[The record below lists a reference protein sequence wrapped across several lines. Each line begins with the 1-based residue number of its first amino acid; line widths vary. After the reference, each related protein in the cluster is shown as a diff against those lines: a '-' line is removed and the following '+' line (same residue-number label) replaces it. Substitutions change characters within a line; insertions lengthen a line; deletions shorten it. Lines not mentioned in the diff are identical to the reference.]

1 MYDLVIRGGTI
12 VDGSGAAPY
21 RGDVAISGD
30 RIVAIGTVIGAAK
43 REIDATGKLVTPGW
57 VDIHTHYDGQI
68 TWASRMDPSS
78 TLGATTVVVGEPL
91 SGVSVTR
98 TTAPA
103 MDAPK
108 SRKP

>member
-1 MYDLVIRGGTI
+1 MDTVVGKAARQPSQLAVTVKLPPAGIGGSSAFHDASGPNGLNGLLMSGHDAHGRTPQSGPI
-12 VDGSGAAPY
+12 VCAVAFSAA
-21 RGDVAISGD
+21 A
-30 RIVAIGTVIGAAK
+30 
-43 REIDATGKLVTPGW
+43 
-57 VDIHTHYDGQI
+57 
-68 TWASRMDPSS
+68 
-78 TLGATTVVVGEPL
+78 TVVVGEPL

>member
-1 MYDLVIRGGTI
+1 METVVGKAARQPSQLAVTVKLPPAGIGGSSAFH
-12 VDGSGAAPY
+12 DASGPKGLNGLLMSGHDAHGRTPHS
-21 RGDVAISGD
+21 GPKVVA
-30 RIVAIGTVIGAAK
+30 VAFSA
-43 REIDATGKLVTPGW
+43 
-57 VDIHTHYDGQI
+57 
-68 TWASRMDPSS
+68 
-78 TLGATTVVVGEPL
+78 ATTVVGEPL